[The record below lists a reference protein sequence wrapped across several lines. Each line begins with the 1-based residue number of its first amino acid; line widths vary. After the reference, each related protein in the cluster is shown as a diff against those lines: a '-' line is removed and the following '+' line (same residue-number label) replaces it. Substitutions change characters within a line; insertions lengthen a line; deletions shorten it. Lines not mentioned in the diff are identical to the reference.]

1 MNFKALALSALVA
14 TTAIIGGASAE
25 AYSFRSTVRSDYNG
39 GYNINHS
46 GGGRSTV
53 RPDYMGGYSVNH
65 SGGGRTTVRPSF
77 GGGYN
82 INSYGW

>member
-14 TTAIIGGASAE
+14 TTAIAGGSA
-25 AYSFRSTVRSDYNG
+25 AQAGMGSFSFNPPARSSYNYTPRRTTVRPSFGG
-39 GYNINHS
+39 GYNINH
-46 GGGRSTV
+46 GNGNRS
-53 RPDYMGGYSVNH
+53 
-65 SGGGRTTVRPSF
+65 TVRPSF